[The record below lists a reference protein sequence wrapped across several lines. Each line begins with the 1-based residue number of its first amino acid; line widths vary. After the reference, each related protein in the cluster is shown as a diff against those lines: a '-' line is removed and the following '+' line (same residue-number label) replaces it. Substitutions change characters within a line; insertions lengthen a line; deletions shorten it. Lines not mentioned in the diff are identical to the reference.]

1 MSIDPKTNDYVP
13 GGKWLAAPGSARESG
28 LYALAMAMASNAT
41 DVRPLRWSP
50 GVSPLRWSS
59 DALEKR
65 YYDALKAIQE
75 QYTNYSNENEDE
87 ALLDHDLQ
95 VIIDSWHR
103 RYRDMYRLYVDDNDH
118 IYPVDPLRTVGKII
132 LLRRAEDR
140 WEACCHFETQ
150 ATGFTICGFQT
161 CSSEPRLQ
169 LEYPSNNALGQA
181 ENHTM
186 HKTAETLDGTVHKST
201 TSIPDH
207 SANDALVNTLEALSS
222 GIKELT
228 LAIEQRLESEKNL
241 CTAMD
246 KLITS
251 LDKTIQAQTHTSFD
265 DVTNDGT
272 YKTGS
277 ESSSTPSTP

>member
-1 MSIDPKTNDYVP
+1 LCSSPLTSISNQHVHRSHVP

-28 LYALAMAMASNAT
+28 LYALAMAMASNAS
-41 DVRPLRWSP
+41 DVR
-50 GVSPLRWSS
+50 PLRWSS

-65 YYDALKAIQE
+65 YYDALKAIQA
-75 QYTNYSNENEDE
+75 QHTNYSKRNEDE
-87 ALLDHDLQ
+87 ALLDSDLQ
-95 VIIDSWHR
+95 AIIDSWYR
-103 RYRDMYRLYVDDNDH
+103 RYRDMYRLYVDDNDN
-118 IYPVDPLRTVGKII
+118 IYAANYMQKSGKII
-132 LLRRAEDR
+132 LLRRVEDR

-150 ATGFTICGFQT
+150 ATGFTICDFQT

-169 LEYPSNNALGQA
+169 LEYPINNTLGQA
-181 ENHTM
+181 ENRNMHT
-186 HKTAETLDGTVHKST
+186 TAETLDGTVHKST

-222 GIKELT
+222 GIKGLT
-228 LAIEQRLESEKNL
+228 LAIEQRLEFEKNL

-251 LDKTIQAQTHTSFD
+251 LEKVIQAQTHTSFD

-272 YKTGS
+272 YKTAS

>member
-13 GGKWLAAPGSARESG
+13 GGRWLAAPGSARESG
-28 LYALAMAMASNAT
+28 LYALAMAMATNAT
-41 DVRPLRWSP
+41 DIRPP
-50 GVSPLRWSS
+50 CWSS

-65 YYDALKAIQE
+65 YYDALEAVQVQHTK
-75 QYTNYSNENEDE
+75 TSNGNEDE
-87 ALLDHDLQ
+87 ALSHYDLEK
-95 VIIDSWHR
+95 IINPWHR
-103 RYRDMYRLYVDDNDH
+103 RYRDMYRLYIDSNDN
-118 IYPVDPLRTVGKII
+118 IY
-132 LLRRAEDR
+132 A
-140 WEACCHFETQ
+140 
-150 ATGFTICGFQT
+150 T

-169 LEYPSNNALGQA
+169 LEYPINNTLSQA

-186 HKTAETLDGTVHKST
+186 HTTAETLDGTVHKPI

-207 SANDALVNTLEALSS
+207 SANDALIKTLGALSS

-251 LDKTIQAQTHTSFD
+251 LDKAIQAQTHTSFD
-265 DVTNDGT
+265 DVINDGT
-272 YKTGS
+272 YKTDS